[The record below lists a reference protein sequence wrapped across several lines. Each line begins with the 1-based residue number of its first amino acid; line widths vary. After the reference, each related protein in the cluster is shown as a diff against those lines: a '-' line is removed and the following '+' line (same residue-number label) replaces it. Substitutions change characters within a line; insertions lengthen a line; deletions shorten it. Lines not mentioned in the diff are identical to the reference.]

1 MTHDHHEHLNLGL
14 QRVDESVVWCVCV
27 CVVCLLTLAACL
39 VVQPCKEKGG
49 CHWMGPACL
58 LPGYFRRAVACTLEL
73 QTRQCS
79 QPLCWPTSQSLR
91 KADSSHGATPT

>member
-1 MTHDHHEHLNLGL
+1 MTHDHHEHLNLSL
-14 QRVDESVVWCVCV
+14 QRVDESVV
-27 CVVCLLTLAACL
+27 
-39 VVQPCKEKGG
+39 
-49 CHWMGPACL
+49 WMGPACL